1 MVNRTFSPFP
11 VLRTERLSLRQ
22 LVMEDEQQIFAL
34 RSDRE
39 VNQYLDRQASHT
51 LADARDFISKVN
63 AHITKNE
70 ALYWA
75 ITLSA
80 PNLLVGTVCFFG
92 FSEEH
97 DRCEIGY
104 ELLPGFQRQGIMQEA
119 VAKVIS
125 YAFHTLKVQ
134 KIEAFLHQDN
144 VRSVRLLDHF
154 SFQPLNKPDEASPEL
169 IGYRLTPSMDDL

>member
-1 MVNRTFSPFP
+1 MD
-11 VLRTERLSLRQ
+11 
-22 LVMEDEQQIFAL
+22 DEQQIFAL

-39 VNQYLDRQASHT
+39 VNKYLDRQASHT

-63 AHITKNE
+63 EHIDKNE

-75 ITLSA
+75 ITLSEH
-80 PNLLVGTVCFFG
+80 NILVGTVCLFG
-92 FSEEH
+92 FSKEH

-134 KIEAFLHQDN
+134 KMEAFLHKDN
-144 VRSVRLLDHF
+144 RRSVRLLDQF
-154 SFQPLNKPDEASPEL
+154 SFQLLNKPDEVTPDL
-169 IGYRLTPSMDDL
+169 VGYRLTRSMHDLK